1 MSNEV
6 DFTRLSSSLTEAD
19 VIAAII
25 MDADLFYYVRG
36 MLSKDIFQDYDCLK
50 VYEVIEQVADEGKIP
65 DWQELDVRLKKHNVN
80 IMRFITG
87 NAVSFEV
94 TKQRIEILQ
103 DLSYRR
109 RLSAL
114 FYKGQ
119 VMMTDVT
126 IDRNDVRTVMKEID
140 QCMNDNAGEKVQT
153 FGDGLKMLLNHIA
166 ERKEDKGEMGM
177 MTGLRIFD
185 SRYGWHGGDLII
197 IAGQTSMGK
206 STLAT
211 TIAYNM
217 AVNGIHSL
225 FFSMEMSMEQLIARI
240 IARQVKVS
248 SSTSL
253 YNKMSDDEYNKVY
266 DGSLAMMNLP
276 IYFDEDSKTSF
287 VKICN
292 SIRTMVKRNGV
303 RVVFIDYLQILA
315 NGRGD
320 NREQVIGDMARDLKR
335 LAVELNICI
344 VALSQLARAAGQTEP
359 NINRMRGSGQIEEAC
374 DIAVLIHR
382 PNPRTENAKIYIAKG
397 RNIGLATESVKFNS
411 TLSYFCDYEEGDP
424 NAPFEEKKEKLPF

>member
-1 MSNEV
+1 MSEV
-6 DFTRLSSSLTEAD
+6 DYTRLSSTPTEVD
-19 VIAAII
+19 VIGSIV
-25 MDADLFYYVRG
+25 MDVDVYYYVRD
-36 MLSKDIFQDYDCLK
+36 MLSRDIFQDYECLK
-50 VYEVIEQVADEGKIP
+50 AYEVIEQVVSEGKIP
-65 DWQELDVRLKKHNVN
+65 DWQELDARLKKHNVN
-80 IMRFITG
+80 IMNFITG
-87 NAVSFEV
+87 NTVSYEV
-94 TKQRIEILQ
+94 TRQRIEFLR

-119 VMMTDVT
+119 VLMTDVT
-126 IDRNDVRTVMKEID
+126 TDSEDVHLVLKELT
-140 QCMNDNAGEKVQT
+140 QAANYNAGEKVQT
-153 FGDGLKMLLNHIA
+153 FGEGLQKLLNHIA
-166 ERKEDKGEMGM
+166 DRKEDRGEVGM

-185 SRYGWHGGDLII
+185 SRYGWHGGDLVI
-197 IAGQTSMGK
+197 IAGATSQGK

-217 AVNGIHSL
+217 AVTGVGVL

-240 IARQVKVS
+240 IARQVRVS

-253 YNKMSDDEYNKVY
+253 YQKMSDDEYNRVY
-266 DGSLAMMNLP
+266 DGSLGMMKLP

-287 VKICN
+287 VKICS
-292 SIRTMVKRNGV
+292 SIRTMVKAKGV

-397 RNIGLATESVKFNS
+397 RNIGLAQENVKFNTS
-411 TLSYFCDYEEGDP
+411 LSYFSDYEEGDP
-424 NAPFEEKKEKLPF
+424 NAPYEEKKEKLPF